1 VKGHYT
7 KTNPIRQQ
15 HLWGWVHRGEGQ
27 RILKLL
33 EIIEAGHPLL
43 SRALAR
49 LLVDEYRFDVLM
61 DLPGFRGNKK

>member
-1 VKGHYT
+1 M
-7 KTNPIRQQ
+7 
-15 HLWGWVHRGEGQ
+15 
-27 RILKLL
+27 KLL